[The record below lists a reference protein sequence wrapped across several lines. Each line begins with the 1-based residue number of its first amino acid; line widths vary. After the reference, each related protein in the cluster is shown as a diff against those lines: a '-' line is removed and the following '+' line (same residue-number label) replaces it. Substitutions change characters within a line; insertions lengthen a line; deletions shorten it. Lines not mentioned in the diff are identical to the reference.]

1 MPAVSEFV
9 PSAEDDVLLIN
20 DAGVLIR
27 TGVGSISVQG
37 RSATGVR
44 VMNLDGDTKVAA
56 VARVLSSEDG
66 SQDDEGPDAA
76 SDAGGDDDAESG
88 ATAPDDGPDESGS

>member
-1 MPAVSEFV
+1 V
-9 PSAEDDVLLIN
+9 I
-20 DAGVLIR
+20 IR

-44 VMNLDGDTKVAA
+44 VMNLDGESKVAA

-66 SQDDEGPDAA
+66 SDEDGPGPVDPDGADDAA
-76 SDAGGDDDAESG
+76 PEQADPGDEP
-88 ATAPDDGPDESGS
+88 T